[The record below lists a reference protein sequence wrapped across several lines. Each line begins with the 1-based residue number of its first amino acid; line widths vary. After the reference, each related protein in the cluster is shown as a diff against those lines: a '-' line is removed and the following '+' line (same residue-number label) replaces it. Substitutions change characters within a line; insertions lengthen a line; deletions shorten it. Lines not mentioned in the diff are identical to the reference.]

1 MGIGLPCSHN
11 PDNMAFGL
19 DPEVTK
25 YFKKIINSLFA
36 GLMWLFI
43 NITAGIY
50 FELAYSKRFSSFVHI
65 LFFVWLGLSLFLLLW
80 YYYKVWGK

>member
-1 MGIGLPCSHN
+1 
-11 PDNMAFGL
+11 MAFGL

-36 GLMWLFI
+36 GLVWLFI

-50 FELAYSKRFSSFVHI
+50 YELAYSSKYSSLVHI
-65 LFFVWLGLSLFLLLW
+65 LFFVWLAFSLFLLLW
-80 YYYKVWGK
+80 YYYRVWSK

>member
-1 MGIGLPCSHN
+1 
-11 PDNMAFGL
+11 MAFGM
-19 DPEVTK
+19 DPEVAR
-25 YFKKIINSLFA
+25 YFRKILRSLFA

-50 FELAYSKRFSSFVHI
+50 FQLAYSKNYSSFVHI
-65 LFFVWLGLSLFLLLW
+65 LFFAWLVLSLLLLLW